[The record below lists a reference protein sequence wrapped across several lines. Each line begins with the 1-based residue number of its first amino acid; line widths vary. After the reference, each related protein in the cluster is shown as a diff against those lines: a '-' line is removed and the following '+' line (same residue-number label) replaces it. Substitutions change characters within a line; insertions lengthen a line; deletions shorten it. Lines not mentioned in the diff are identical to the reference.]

1 MGVGTFNQLTV
12 TKAVHCVCT
21 DTDVCGHHALIARR
35 PVGGVYLTE
44 SMRRALLQTLAQLVR
59 LFPEETRKILMRIK
73 AEEALK

>member
-1 MGVGTFNQLTV
+1 MEIGTIKQLTV
-12 TKAVHCVCT
+12 TNRITEVV
-21 DTDVCGHHALIARR
+21 